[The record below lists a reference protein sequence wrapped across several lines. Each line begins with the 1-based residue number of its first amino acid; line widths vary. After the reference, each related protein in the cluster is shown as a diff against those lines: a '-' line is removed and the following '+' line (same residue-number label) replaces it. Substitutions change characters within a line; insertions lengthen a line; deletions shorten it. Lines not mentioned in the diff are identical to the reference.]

1 MNYMFTNDNSYSNH
15 VYGMGKGEGNR
26 GYRGLD
32 DIGRDTPLW
41 RAGPEEKPVLC
52 NACGSRW
59 RLRGNLNGYV
69 PKHGIRDASG
79 NIHKLPSKM
88 HAVEITSQQKLRAG
102 EMPQGSDLRPTSP
115 KGGEFSI
122 SSSESSVPSPVNCML
137 TQGTEVCLSGDEAQ
151 WPVWYPKNVTRR
163 KRSNL
168 QKQPSSLIDTL
179 HLQLYQ
185 IQQDLE
191 DENKSEEEDIL
202 VYNKWQYIP
211 DSDIGLGNILPKPP
225 TAP

>member
-1 MNYMFTNDNSYSNH
+1 M
-15 VYGMGKGEGNR
+15 
-26 GYRGLD
+26 
-32 DIGRDTPLW
+32 
-41 RAGPEEKPVLC
+41 C